1 MVLLISLLCSWCA
14 GWVCLQAQ
22 APKPKAPEPEAPVET
37 AVSFDEVAREL
48 LKRPAPTPR
57 LPQTEIGQTSA
68 EREARFFD
76 LLNPPPDTA
85 PTADLLDYWR
95 HAGSGGEFGR
105 PQPTATVRERLLA
118 ISEADPRFLDELL
131 PFLPAGRITGER
143 VVAIYNGAESNE
155 ELSPTWYARVE
166 KWLKLNSAYY
176 LQDLSAESVAA
187 RDQGGRI
194 QNERSLTTLATVD
207 PSGAKPILTTLAET
221 DQLRTEAL
229 ATALLF
235 RIAAE
240 EHDDAAQTKYRT
252 RLQSIADD
260 RWAPAKARAAAIDGL
275 LRVDWPG
282 RDDWYR
288 AKFGDRT
295 LVGLAEGGV
304 QFSPLAALLEQ
315 DPDRWIPIL
324 AEMTENHDLEVRSNA
339 GNSLVQF
346 ALTNPRRDAIVP
358 LIPWL
363 NDRKLFRIS
372 PSTRTAFIRHLV
384 RYDLREALPALVRI
398 VYEEP
403 ENRYLAAAA
412 LARFKDARAVPAL
425 NWALTSERNELSQQ
439 ALIGPLFECG
449 GIPEPM
455 QIEAVSAYA
464 RALTTDEGR
473 EKVSRPRQEIPDALP
488 LMLAIGKYLAQ
499 RPDVPDGVAAGIMA
513 RAQKERR
520 SDPPYAQALLEV
532 ARNWQVAP
540 VDLDLLRRIDRGTA
554 TAAMIAVALD
564 HRLGIRKYAA
574 PELIELSGRRGS
586 APGFAAIL
594 SGVDAQVDAVLDHG
608 DTAAKIA
615 LLASARLVQ
624 EPLPVRTV
632 AAFLKSNDSL
642 LAQAAE
648 KYLLAEDSREAR
660 WQLWEHN
667 PQSAYITGWREKLP
681 VFRADD
687 FATTEPLESHLQAE
701 LFGRG
706 DVPQAL
712 YAILDQQEWPSQML
726 RVYRHRAVYTRN
738 ETSYRYRERIVTLNE
753 RSDFLNY
760 VASRNLTLTGPR
772 FSPCERDCQSFEFLA
787 MNRSGARR
795 IVIRTD
801 AGDRNTVRSRLEK
814 LAAGAKTHYRFEDTI
829 DGVEVLIDDPE
840 QQVKNVW
847 QEGNDLRVRIERGP
861 VPVKPEPTVLDTIM
875 PPRVIADPYLRPNQ
889 LAPPAARELP
899 RTGWYGMRDGH
910 AIVPV
915 ARPAPIMSIDETE
928 LDLDPQIVSASVNR
942 RIGSATANN
951 FTLLATMQSP
961 VGLWLKRGSS
971 TPALVGRSNWY
982 RDPIVSPDGVWA
994 LATRLEPYRSWIK
1007 VGNELRRA
1015 PANYLVRI
1023 NVETE
1028 EETPIRLSAS
1038 GEVDALAYLPAWH
1051 QFLVR
1056 VNPVAREQDTD
1067 VRPPVFYLVEPI
1079 SGLVQVVTGEF
1090 EPLWN
1095 LSNRMLQRTSN
1106 ANEYWAAIPDPAKPE
1121 TRVGRYNLRT
1131 FTFQPVMTIPYVAFD
1146 SQAIWVDEANKKLF
1160 LVLDGQLVRM
1170 PLGPSVKA
1178 ATTRN

>member
-1 MVLLISLLCSWCA
+1 MSRPSPKTVLLISLLCCWSA

-22 APKPKAPEPEAPVET
+22 APKSKAPEPGARVET

-57 LPQTEIGQTSA
+57 LPQTEIVQTSA
-68 EREARFFD
+68 EREVRFFD

-95 HAGSGGEFGR
+95 HASSGGEFGR

-118 ISEADPRFLDELL
+118 ISEADPRLLDELL
-131 PFLPAGRITGER
+131 PFLPAGKQAGER

-155 ELSPTWYARVE
+155 DLSPTWYARVE

-187 RDQGGRI
+187 RDKGGQI
-194 QNERSLTTLATVD
+194 QNENSLTAFAKFD
-207 PSGAKPILTTLAET
+207 PSGAKPILSALAET

-240 EHDDAAQTKYRT
+240 EHDEAAQSKYRT
-252 RLQSIADD
+252 RLLDIADD
-260 RWAPAKARAAAIDGL
+260 RSAPAKARTVAIDGL

-288 AKFGDRT
+288 ARFRDRT
-295 LVGLAEGGV
+295 LIELAEGGV
-304 QFSPLAALLEQ
+304 QLSPLTALLEE

-324 AEMTENHDLEVRSNA
+324 AEMVESSNLEVRSNA

-363 NDRKLFRIS
+363 SDRRLLRVS
-372 PSTRTAFIRHLV
+372 PSTRTAFIRHLA
-384 RYDLREALPALVRI
+384 RYNLREAVPALVQI
-398 VYEEP
+398 VYEEA

-412 LARFKDARAVPAL
+412 LAHLKDARAVPAL
-425 NWALTSERNELSQQ
+425 NWALTSEGNERSRE

-449 GIPEPM
+449 GIPESA
-455 QIEAVSAYA
+455 QTLAVLVYA
-464 RALTTDEGR
+464 RALTTEEDRKEI
-473 EKVSRPRQEIPDALP
+473 SRPRRDLPENLP

-499 RPDVPDGVAAGIMA
+499 RPDVPDGVAADVLS
-513 RAQKERR
+513 RAQQARR

-532 ARNWQVAP
+532 ARHWEVAP
-540 VDLDLLRRIDRGTA
+540 VDLDLLRHIDEGTA
-554 TAAMIAVALD
+554 TAAMIAAALD

-574 PELIELSGRRGS
+574 PELIELSGRRGF
-586 APGFAAIL
+586 APGIAAIL
-594 SGVDAQVDAVLDHG
+594 SSVDAQVDAVLDHG
-608 DTAAKIA
+608 DTEAKIA

-632 AAFLKSNDSL
+632 AAFLKSSDRL
-642 LAQAAE
+642 LAQAAA

-660 WQLWEHN
+660 WYLWERN
-667 PQSAYITGWREKLP
+667 PQQAYITGWRERLP
-681 VFRADD
+681 IFRAND
-687 FATTEPLESHLQAE
+687 FATTEPLESQLQGE
-701 LFGRG
+701 LFGKG

-712 YAILDQQEWPSQML
+712 YAILDQQVWPSQIL
-726 RVYRHRAVYTRN
+726 RVYRNRTVYTRN
-738 ETSYRYRERIVTLNE
+738 ETSFRYRERVVTLNE

-760 VASRNLTLTGPR
+760 VANRNLTQAGPR
-772 FSPCERDCQSFEFLA
+772 FTPCDRDCQSFEFLA
-787 MNRSGARR
+787 MNRAGARR
-795 IVIRTD
+795 TVIRTD

-814 LAAGAKTHYRFEDTI
+814 LATGAKTHYRFEDTI

-861 VPVKPEPTVLDTIM
+861 APTKPEPTQLETLM

-889 LAPPAARELP
+889 LGPPAARELP

-928 LDLDPQIVSASVNR
+928 LDLDSQNVPASINR
-942 RIGSATANN
+942 RIGLATANN
-951 FTLLATMQSP
+951 FTLVATMQSP
-961 VGLWLKRGSS
+961 GGLWLKRGSS
-971 TPALVGRSNWY
+971 SPVLVSRSNWY
-982 RDPIVSPDGVWA
+982 RDPVVSPDGGWA
-994 LATRLEPYRSWIK
+994 LVTRVEPYQSWVK
-1007 VGNELRRA
+1007 VGNEFRSV

-1023 NVETE
+1023 NLETGQ
-1028 EETPIRLSAS
+1028 ETPIQLFAS
-1038 GEVDALAYLPAWH
+1038 NEVDALAYLPAWH

-1056 VNPVAREQDTD
+1056 VNPVPREQDTE
-1067 VRPPVFYLVEPI
+1067 VRPPVFYLVEPV
-1079 SGLVQVVTGEF
+1079 SGSVQTVTGEF
-1090 EPLWN
+1090 EPLRD

-1106 ANEYWAAIPDPAKPE
+1106 ANVYWAAIPDPAKPE

-1131 FTFQPVMTIPYVAFD
+1131 FTFELVMTIPYVAFD
-1146 SQAIWVDEANKKLF
+1146 SQAIWVDEANKKL
-1160 LVLDGQLVRM
+1160 LVVLDGQLIRM
-1170 PLGPSVKA
+1170 PIPIK
-1178 ATTRN
+1178 